1 MAQTVEAVLEANGEF
16 RFLEPLTVT
25 KRTRL
30 LVTVV
35 PERSVAEVYEQ
46 AKAAQDS
53 PEAVARRAEAVAEY
67 RAGRALSTADAVTLF
82 QSIVAGDAK
91 K

>member
-1 MAQTVEAVLEANGEF
+1 MAQTVEAVLEPNGEF

-35 PERSVAEVYEQ
+35 PERPLGQLYDQANESVTDEELDRASKETGGRTWPEIRKRLGAE
-46 AKAAQDS
+46 
-53 PEAVARRAEAVAEY
+53 
-67 RAGRALSTADAVTLF
+67 
-82 QSIVAGDAK
+82 
-91 K
+91 

>member
-1 MAQTVEAVLEANGEF
+1 MAQTVEAVLEPNGEF

-35 PERSVAEVYEQ
+35 PERSVADLYEE
-46 AKAAQDS
+46 AKASVTDEELDRAS
-53 PEAVARRAEAVAEY
+53 KETGGRTWPEIRKRLGAE
-67 RAGRALSTADAVTLF
+67 
-82 QSIVAGDAK
+82 
-91 K
+91 